1 MIAPF
6 TACLTTSILLL
17 ILGRKAVAPSSHK
30 TKTSLAL
37 SSQFN
42 PMELQSFKGHI
53 SEAYQRSAVLQ
64 LGGELREPYP
74 PDWPMIDRYHTANV
88 TALAG
93 ETTSLNCRVHRLGN
107 RSVSWL
113 KRDTIHLLTV
123 GRYTYTSDLRFEGK
137 HVAGS
142 LDWSLLL
149 RDATPSDSGEYDC
162 QVSTTPPIA
171 VTIFLNVKESETV
184 ILGAPEVYV
193 QVGSTINLT
202 CVVSNTARPPLKVEW
217 EKDGQLLSY
226 LGPRPGVSLVT
237 DKAER
242 TVVSLIMAEA
252 KLNDSGSYF
261 CQPFS
266 RNMTEDLPI
275 ANISVHVIRGANID
289 QLSGVDC
296 PRTLSKFLL
305 MIAVNL
311 IGIDL
316 IKAAEKMLLVVREL
330 QRKIPNRPNVGGL

>member
-42 PMELQSFKGHI
+42 PMELKSSRGDL
-53 SEAYQRSAVLQ
+53 SEAYQKSAVLQ

-162 QVSTTPPIA
+162 QVSTTPP
-171 VTIFLNVKESETV
+171 L
-184 ILGAPEVYV
+184 
-193 QVGSTINLT
+193 
-202 CVVSNTARPPLKVEW
+202 
-217 EKDGQLLSY
+217 QLPYFSMSKSRKRSY
-226 LGPRPGVSLVT
+226 L
-237 DKAER
+237 ER
-242 TVVSLIMAEA
+242 QKFTFRWEA
-252 KLNDSGSYF
+252 RS
-261 CQPFS
+261 
-266 RNMTEDLPI
+266 T
-275 ANISVHVIRGANID
+275 
-289 QLSGVDC
+289 
-296 PRTLSKFLL
+296 
-305 MIAVNL
+305 
-311 IGIDL
+311 
-316 IKAAEKMLLVVREL
+316 
-330 QRKIPNRPNVGGL
+330 